1 MVGGVPWL
9 STPPARAR
17 ALQLFAVCG
26 FEIRILPKIRAV
38 NEEFSLRDG
47 VWNLVNEQTKE
58 RTAQAFLRVD
68 ERSIQAFNNRIR
80 QVLMSSGSTTFSKI
94 ANKWNVR
101 GSACAE
107 GACGSAC
114 TLIMPS
120 WSTAGPAGFARMG
133 RRR

>member
-1 MVGGVPWL
+1 MPGCCSAVFDHPP
-9 STPPARAR
+9 PPA
-17 ALQLFAVCG
+17 QLFAVCG

-101 GSACAE
+101 GSACVE
-107 GACGSAC
+107 GASGSRC
-114 TLIMPS
+114 SVIPS
-120 WSTAGPAGFARMG
+120 WSAAAGVVFARMG